1 MAGKVWGC
9 DVMTQEDEDTLSIF
23 LASCLA
29 VLVFL
34 TAFMIQFL
42 PREISMFLVYWTL
55 LSIPV
60 GISLGHCVMNEP

>member
-1 MAGKVWGC
+1 
-9 DVMTQEDEDTLSIF
+9 MTQDDEDTFPIF

-34 TAFMIQFL
+34 TAFVIQFL
-42 PREISMFLVYWTL
+42 PWEISMFLVYWTL

-60 GISLGHCVMNEP
+60 GISFGHCVMSEP